1 MAEFAS
7 MERAMT
13 VMAVSLALQTALML
27 AGIVGAWVAYRRTAA
42 ALQDEMRE
50 LRAKAEAIAQTV
62 ERAVEAVER
71 GTDSVSAVVDDARHA
86 AETVGSWTGT
96 VATALTTPRTA
107 AAVGVLRG
115 LQWWRDR
122 RRRRNGRG
130 DDQPLDII
138 Q

>member
-1 MAEFAS
+1 M
-7 MERAMT
+7 
-13 VMAVSLALQTALML
+13 
-27 AGIVGAWVAYRRTAA
+27 
-42 ALQDEMRE
+42 
-50 LRAKAEAIAQTV
+50 

-86 AETVGSWTGT
+86 VETVGNWTGT
-96 VATALTTPRTA
+96 VANALTTPRTA
-107 AAVGVLRG
+107 AALGVLRG

-122 RRRRNGRG
+122 RRRRNGGG